1 MRNKKLDQLILE
13 LETHVECWK
22 EFNHYLALARSK
34 NFTPEDETQFLEVK
48 SNITQGFEMLMSQ
61 VQGGG
66 APPREEVH
74 AILTNAPSIRYM
86 SELAD
91 NSLRGLEN
99 QWHKT
104 FLDWQGILGQLKVQ
118 QRELEGKSF
127 WSSLFGKK

>member
-1 MRNKKLDQLILE
+1 
-13 LETHVECWK
+13 
-22 EFNHYLALARSK
+22 
-34 NFTPEDETQFLEVK
+34 
-48 SNITQGFEMLMSQ
+48 MLMSQ
-61 VQGGG
+61 VAGGG

-104 FLDWQGILGQLKVQ
+104 FLDWQGILGQLKVKQ
-118 QRELEGKSF
+118 KELDGQSF
-127 WSSLFGKK
+127 WGSLFSKK